1 MDLLDLRKSGWKA
14 KPAANAT
21 SGPKTITEIHAEAER
36 KRQKEEQDTR
46 RLKYEKRQNSS
57 RSNSRWGN
65 SNNDRISS
73 TDLSKVGMIRNSSS
87 SNLGPFS
94 NKRKYNSQA
103 SISRK
108 NQASSTHLSD
118 SFTTVSSSSNLRS
131 TSRSASQVKLSERAT
146 EPREASI
153 NRFAALDLTSEE
165 ESEDDDEEE
174 ETPAPTP
181 AATPAPVAAPAPIAK
196 PVAAPAADKSVEE
209 EERKKKK
216 GEISEEVQKAVEAKL
231 NQKVEVSEETKAAA
245 ALLLDFDDDAD

>member
-1 MDLLDLRKSGWKA
+1 MDLLDLRRSGWKA

-65 SNNDRISS
+65 SNNERISS
-73 TDLSKVGMIRNSSS
+73 TDLSKVGVIRNSSS

-108 NQASSTHLSD
+108 NQTSSPHLSD

-131 TSRSASQVKLSERAT
+131 LSRSASQVKIERAT

-153 NRFAALDLTSEE
+153 NRFAALDLTSED
-165 ESEDDDEEE
+165 ESEEEEE
-174 ETPAPTP
+174 ETPAPAPAPAP
-181 AATPAPVAAPAPIAK
+181 AAPVPSPAPAPAPVT
-196 PVAAPAADKSVEE
+196 ADKSAEE
-209 EERKKKK
+209 EKKKK
-216 GEISEEVQKAVEAKL
+216 AEISEEVQKAVEAKL
-231 NQKVEVSEETKAAA
+231 NQKVVVSEETKAAA
-245 ALLLDFDDDAD
+245 AALLDFDDDAD